1 MRILGFLRIDFKL
14 IVLVILSANCNAQS
28 GKTSITQDQR
38 FEQLLNEKRKI
49 NSSITLSDRFKIQIF
64 TGDSESSKVALQDFR
79 KKNKDIDAT
88 IVFNT
93 PIYKVWVGNFK
104 TRIEAEKKLQDF
116 KKKYPNAFLIKPNK

>member
-1 MRILGFLRIDFKL
+1 MRILGFLSIELKL
-14 IVLVILSANCNAQS
+14 IVLVFLGTNCFAQS
-28 GKTSITQDQR
+28 GKTAITQDQR
-38 FEQLLNEKRKI
+38 FEQLLNEKRKMY
-49 NSSITLSDRFKIQIF
+49 SSISVSDRFKIQIY
-64 TGDSESSKVALQDFR
+64 TGDNETSKEALQDFR
-79 KKNKDIDAT
+79 RKNKDIEAT

>member
-14 IVLVILSANCNAQS
+14 IVMIFLTTNCFAQS

-38 FEQLLNEKRKI
+38 FEQLLNEKRKL
-49 NSSITLSDRFKIQIF
+49 NSSISLSERYKIQIF
-64 TGDSESSKVALQDFR
+64 TGDNETSKQAFQDFR

-116 KKKYPNAFLIKPNK
+116 IKKYPNAFLIKPNK

>member
-1 MRILGFLRIDFKL
+1 MRILGFFKFGFKL
-14 IVLVILSANCNAQS
+14 IVFVFLTSNCFAQS
-28 GKTSITQDQR
+28 GKTTINQDPR

-49 NSSITLSDRFKIQIF
+49 NSSITIDDRFKIQIF
-64 TGDSESSKVALQDFR
+64 TGDSETSKQELQEFR

-104 TRIEAEKKLQDF
+104 TRIEAEKKLNDF